1 MFYTSLRQIVMY
13 VIIVNIVIIMYV
25 VVISAISFIHIS
37 KNI

>member
-13 VIIVNIVIIMYV
+13 VNNVNIVIIMYV